1 MIMTNSILGDELP
14 RSGEWGTYGD
24 GSVQVSPSNRLGC
37 RCTDVALD
45 TP

>member
-24 GSVQVSPSNRLGC
+24 GTSITEQ
-37 RCTDVALD
+37 
-45 TP
+45 